1 MRNGAYYISKN
12 LKADKINL
20 SEDTKL
26 YIKSGITLTLNV
38 DKIDKG
44 TIVVCKGGRYVL
56 TEPERMMMILL

>member
-1 MRNGAYYISKN
+1 MKEGTYYISES
-12 LKADKINL
+12 LKIDKINL

-44 TIVVCKGGRYVL
+44 TIVVCKGGTLRING
-56 TEPERMMMILL
+56 TGRMMMILL